1 MAKVLVN
8 GCFDCLHD
16 GHRAFLKTAAS
27 FGELLIGLNTD
38 ESIRQLKGPERPHEP
53 WWVRAGALIYE
64 GYQVCEFDG
73 NADALVDRVDPDII
87 VRGWDQTISDEDRK
101 HIVVIVP
108 KLTDDSTTK
117 NLAI

>member
-1 MAKVLVN
+1 
-8 GCFDCLHD
+8 
-16 GHRAFLKTAAS
+16 
-27 FGELLIGLNTD
+27 
-38 ESIRQLKGPERPHEP
+38 
-53 WWVRAGALIYE
+53 
-64 GYQVCEFDG
+64 
-73 NADALVDRVDPDII
+73 VDRVDPDII